1 MTDVQ
6 QLLQERNA
14 VITASPLTGRQFA
27 EALSEVT
34 DRWLAA
40 VFAEAVDGPAGARG
54 RIALAAVGGYGRGL
68 LAPGSDL
75 DVVLLHDLRRGIDE
89 VATRLW
95 YPLWDSGV
103 KLGHGVFT
111 VKDAG
116 RLAGDELD
124 AATAQLTAR
133 SISGDDQL
141 VLDLRSGAERSWR
154 KRSGAWLTSLSVRV
168 DQRHATAGEVA
179 FLLEPDLKEGRGGL
193 RDVQAL
199 RWGQAAG
206 LELGPADDEQ
216 LDDAEDTLFIVRVAL
231 HRVTGRATDV
241 LRLEDQDAVAAA
253 AGFADADSLMAE
265 VSAAGRTIAWIADE
279 TWARLRSSAKG
290 VRAPADRVVAP
301 GIELRDGAVRLAST
315 VDPSTDLAVVFRVAT
330 AAARHRVP
338 IETATLERLAAE
350 LPPFPA
356 RWPAGASSELVGL
369 LLEGHAAIGPIES
382 LDRFGLVVR
391 VLPEWVTV
399 RNKPQRN
406 AYHRFTVDRHLLEAV
421 ANAAELADRVSRPD
435 LLVLGALLHDL
446 GKGLPGDHTDNGV
459 ILARALGTRFG
470 LSADD
475 AEVVVALVRHHL
487 LLPDV
492 ATRRDLS
499 DDTTI
504 SSVAETVES
513 PLVLELLH
521 ALTEADSLATGT
533 SAWGSWKA
541 ELVASLV
548 ERVAHVIGGGD
559 VREVTW
565 RLFPSAHVLTL
576 MARGGVHVVGEGDR
590 LITVAPDRQGLFS
603 RVAGVLSLHGL
614 DVLAAEAHSDEHG
627 MAANELR
634 VVVPRHGM
642 DWSKVTADLERA
654 LEGQLA
660 IEARLAE
667 RARTSRKR
675 KRTMAEPI
683 ETSVRLDNDASSNA
697 TVVEVKARDSVGVL
711 YRITKALA
719 ELALDIRHATVQ
731 TLGDGVVD
739 TFYVRGADGKVEDP
753 FHIREIERAVLHAV
767 G

>member
-1 MTDVQ
+1 MSATLGARAALVREAPVGG
-6 QLLQERNA
+6 LAFGAAL
-14 VITASPLTGRQFA
+14 A
-27 EALSEVT
+27 EAT
-34 DRWLAA
+34 DRWLAQ
-40 VFAEAVDGPAGARG
+40 VFEDAAAGSRG
-54 RIALAAVGGYGRGL
+54 RVALVAVGGYGSGL

-75 DVVLLHDLRRGIDE
+75 DVLLLHDLRRGVDDI
-89 VATRLW
+89 ASRLW
-95 YPLWDSGV
+95 YPIWDGGV

-111 VKDAG
+111 VKDAL
-116 RLAGDELD
+116 RLGQDELD
-124 AATAQLTAR
+124 AATSQLAAR
-133 SISGDDQL
+133 PVAGDAGL
-141 VLDLRSGAERSWR
+141 AEELRAGALASFR
-154 KRSGAWLTSLSVRV
+154 KRSATWLAELARRAAERRSAES
-168 DQRHATAGEVA
+168 EVA
-179 FLLEPDLKEGRGGL
+179 FLLEPDLKDGHGGL
-193 RDVQAL
+193 RDIQTL
-199 RWGQAAG
+199 RWAAHVG
-206 LELGPADDEQ
+206 LELSDAARAE
-216 LDDAEDTLFIVRVAL
+216 LADAEDTLFAVRVAL
-231 HRVTGRATDV
+231 HRVTGRAVDV

-265 VSAAGRTIAWIADE
+265 VSTAGRTVAWIADE
-279 TWARLRSSAKG
+279 SWSRLGRTAKGARL
-290 VRAPADRVVAP
+290 PADRPVAADVEIR
-301 GIELRDGAVRLAST
+301 GGEVHVTEGD
-315 VDPSTDLAVVFRVAT
+315 DPAADPTVVFRVAT
-330 AAARHRVP
+330 AAARHGLP
-338 IETATLERLAAE
+338 IATATLQRLADQ

-356 RWPAGASSELVGL
+356 RWPAGAVDELVAL
-369 LLEGHAAIGPIES
+369 LLEGHAAIAPIES
-382 LDRFGLVVR
+382 LDRFGLLVR

-421 ANAAELADRVSRPD
+421 ANAADLASRVSRPD

-446 GKGLPGDHTDNGV
+446 GKGMPGDHTDVGV
-459 ILARALGTRFG
+459 ELAGRLGPRFG

-475 AEVVVALVRHHL
+475 TEVVVALVRHHL

-504 SSVAETVES
+504 SQVAHTVGS

-521 ALTEADSLATGT
+521 ALTEADSLATGP

-548 ERVAHVIGGGD
+548 ERAAHVLGGGD

-565 RLFPSAHVLTL
+565 RLFPSAHVLAL
-576 MARGGVHVVGEGDR
+576 MARGGVQVVPEQNR
-590 LITVAPDRQGLFS
+590 LLTVAPDTPGLLS

-634 VVVPRHGM
+634 VVVPRHGI
-642 DWSKVTADLERA
+642 DWPRVTADLERA
-654 LEGQLA
+654 LAGQLA

-667 RARTSRKR
+667 RARTYRKR
-675 KRTMAEPI
+675 RRTMAERI

-697 TVVEVKARDSVGVL
+697 TVIEVKAPDSVGLL
-711 YRITKALA
+711 YRITKALT
-719 ELALDIRHATVQ
+719 ELALDIRHAKVQ

-739 TFYVRGADGKVEDP
+739 TFYVRTVEGKVLDP
-753 FHIREIERAVLHAV
+753 FHAAEIERALLHAV